1 MNSCNSFA
9 YIANLIFE
17 GNARKDS
24 AVDAGVGSD
33 LFSELC
39 ASAHFS
45 LDLFY
50 ISYFQNPWPLK
61 KNQKTKLDFAD
72 CADFYYLPQNSV
84 I

>member
-17 GNARKDS
+17 GNTRKDS

-45 LDLFY
+45 LDEAARLCF
-50 ISYFQNPWPLK
+50 STDEMASAHTDMSFNVQERTQSGL
-61 KNQKTKLDFAD
+61 
-72 CADFYYLPQNSV
+72 
-84 I
+84 

>member
-1 MNSCNSFA
+1 MNSYNSFA
-9 YIANLIFE
+9 YVANLIFE

-45 LDLFY
+45 LDEAAGLCFSTDETASAHTDMSFNVEER
-50 ISYFQNPWPLK
+50 IQGGL
-61 KNQKTKLDFAD
+61 
-72 CADFYYLPQNSV
+72 
-84 I
+84 